1 MSIIRPFLLVF
12 CGLVVV
18 TGALGQV
25 ARSPFST
32 FGIGENYTNAMVN
45 HHGMAGVGAAQP
57 QYWYTAT
64 VNPAL
69 LVYNNQ
75 VMFNAGI
82 VAEKKKIIS
91 DTLTEET
98 KAGNL
103 NYLATAFPVM
113 RSKRDA
119 RFTTWTTSLTLMPL
133 TSVRYNVQYEAGIQN
148 STNTVEVFEK
158 GTGGISQLSWANGVR
173 INNNLTA
180 GLKTSYFFGSIVNTY
195 QNKIVSASNDYYA
208 SIEQRYYVKDF
219 GVTAGLSYSVDSLF
233 ARKKYRLSF
242 GLVYDFATDLKT
254 RRRNIFYRS
263 NSLGQKIEED
273 TLSTSTGYLSIPS
286 SLIFGVA
293 LTRSNWTVAADVSF
307 RDWSKFRS
315 FEQEDEENYGSSSRY
330 AIGAETTP
338 DGFSEN
344 FFKRI
349 TYRMGVSYEQTPY
362 RVKTD
367 GGMNSVKDIG
377 LNVGVSVPTG
387 RWSSIDLGFRYG
399 KRGDKQETIFE
410 ESYYRIFFGISFN
423 DKEWFIKR
431 KFD

>member
-1 MSIIRPFLLVF
+1 MSIIRQFLFIF
-12 CGLVVV
+12 CGVIVF
-18 TGALGQV
+18 TGALGQA

-45 HHGMAGVGAAQP
+45 HQGMAGVGAAQP
-57 QYWYTAT
+57 QYWYSAT
-64 VNPAL
+64 INPAL
-69 LVYNNQ
+69 LVYNSQ

-82 VAEKKKIIS
+82 LGEKKKIIS

-119 RFTTWTTSLTLMPL
+119 RLTTWTTSLTLMPFS
-133 TSVRYNVQYEAGIQN
+133 SVRYNVQYEAQVQN
-148 STNTVEVFEK
+148 STNTFDVFEK
-158 GTGGISQLSWANGVR
+158 GTGGISQLSWSNGVR
-173 INNNLTA
+173 INNNLSA

-195 QNKIVSASNDYYA
+195 QNKISATSNDYYA

-219 GVTAGLSYSVDSLF
+219 GVTAGLSYSMDSLF
-233 ARKKYRLSF
+233 SRKKYRLSF
-242 GLVYDFATDLKT
+242 GLVYDFATDLTT
-254 RRRNIFYRS
+254 RRRNTFYRS

-273 TLSTSTGYLSIPS
+273 TLSYTKGYLSIPS

-293 LTRSNWTVAADVSF
+293 LSRSNWTVGADVSF

-338 DGFSEN
+338 DGFSEKL
-344 FFKRI
+344 FKRI
-349 TYRMGVSYEQTPY
+349 TYRIGVSYEQTPY

-367 GGMNSVKDIG
+367 NGMNSVKDMG
-377 LNVGVSVPTG
+377 VNVGISVPTG

-399 KRGDKQETIFE
+399 KRGDKQETVFE
-410 ESYYRIFFGISFN
+410 ESYYRIFLGISFN
-423 DKEWFIKR
+423 DREWFIKR